1 MMLTIVPI
9 HIIMKIPK
17 MQEFLNK
24 QISGKG
30 LTSSGGKGSS
40 GGSGVSTKDQST
52 PVSSSQ
58 KSS

>member
-30 LTSSGGKGSS
+30 GMSGGGKSGSS
-40 GGSGVSTKDQST
+40 ALGTAKDQATAGGSSLQ
-52 PVSSSQ
+52 
-58 KSS
+58 

>member
-9 HIIMKIPK
+9 HIIIKIPK

-30 LTSSGGKGSS
+30 GMSGGGKSGSS
-40 GGSGVSTKDQST
+40 ALGTVKDQATAGGSSLQ
-52 PVSSSQ
+52 
-58 KSS
+58 

>member
-30 LTSSGGKGSS
+30 GMSGVGKGGSS
-40 GGSGVSTKDQST
+40 VLGATKDGITAGGSA
-52 PVSSSQ
+52 SQ
-58 KSS
+58 

>member
-30 LTSSGGKGSS
+30 GMSGVGKGGPSALGAAKDGVTA
-40 GGSGVSTKDQST
+40 GGN
-52 PVSSSQ
+52 SSQ
-58 KSS
+58 

>member
-30 LTSSGGKGSS
+30 GM
-40 GGSGVSTKDQST
+40 SGVSKGGPSALGAAKDGVT
-52 PVSSSQ
+52 AGGNSSQ
-58 KSS
+58 

>member
-1 MMLTIVPI
+1 MLTIVPI

-30 LTSSGGKGSS
+30 GMSGVGKGGSS
-40 GGSGVSTKDQST
+40 VLGTTKDGITAGGSA
-52 PVSSSQ
+52 SQ
-58 KSS
+58 